1 MSERI
6 CYACGSRAQKSMV
19 YWSSCKEEVK
29 TFIMRH
35 LEVTNVPA
43 GISICR
49 KEVLEAE
56 RHLSS
61 INYVPK
67 WKRGGTSDLI
77 VKCMYTGCTTEGRKV
92 SKALFAPTEEIK
104 RVSGVNTES
113 DTVLFCSLHYS
124 QVYKYFNQPQKC
136 AFCMATPKLGTVIT

>member
-1 MSERI
+1 
-6 CYACGSRAQKSMV
+6 
-19 YWSSCKEEVK
+19 
-29 TFIMRH
+29 MRH

-56 RHLSS
+56 HHLSS
-61 INYVPK
+61 IIPK
-67 WKRGGTSDLI
+67 WKKGGTSDLI
-77 VKCMYTGCTTEGRKV
+77 VKCMYTGCTTEGWKV

-104 RVSGVNTES
+104 RVLGIDTKS

-124 QVYKYFNQPQKC
+124 QVYKYFNQTQKC
-136 AFCMATPKLGTVIT
+136 AFCMATPKLGTVFTYHSPDAQFIA

>member
-6 CYACGSRAQKSMV
+6 CYMCGIRAQKSMV

-43 GISICR
+43 DISICR

-77 VKCMYTGCTTEGRKV
+77 FKCMYTGCTTEGRKV
-92 SKALFAPTEEIK
+92 SRLFSHQQK
-104 RVSGVNTES
+104 KLKGYRVLIQRVTQ
-113 DTVLFCSLHYS
+113 CYS
-124 QVYKYFNQPQKC
+124 V
-136 AFCMATPKLGTVIT
+136 V

>member
-1 MSERI
+1 M
-6 CYACGSRAQKSMV
+6 CGSRAQKSVV
-19 YWSSCKEEVK
+19 YWSSCKEVK
-29 TFIMRH
+29 TFIIRH

-43 GISICR
+43 RISICR

-61 INYVPK
+61 INYVPM

-77 VKCMYTGCTTEGRKV
+77 VKCMYAGCTTEGRKV

-104 RVSGVNTES
+104 RVSGVDTKS

-124 QVYKYFNQPQKC
+124 QVYKYFKQPQKC
-136 AFCMATPKLGTVIT
+136 AFCMATPN